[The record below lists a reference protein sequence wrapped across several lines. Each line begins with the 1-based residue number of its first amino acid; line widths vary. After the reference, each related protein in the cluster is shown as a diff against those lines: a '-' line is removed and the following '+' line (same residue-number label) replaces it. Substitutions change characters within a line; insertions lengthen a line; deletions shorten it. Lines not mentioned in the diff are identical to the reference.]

1 MWGFSG
7 KDNIDNRKEVQATR
21 KMLGFIIG
29 MSMFM
34 LAIFRFIPKDLFTT
48 ASWLDRKGL
57 GILYST
63 DAMAFSKGSFW
74 DITNVTVPVSE
85 EAFWFAVMITVLQF
99 AFGYLIGTSG
109 SYTTGSNV
117 ENPLQ
122 FLFMFAKGQ
131 VTAANVNWKKL
142 GYWMTFI
149 ALAAFDTY
157 TDWQFSSKF
166 GQRDILI
173 VSLLYSLIVYNIASE
188 FALMYGLQLA
198 IGNAPDAVA
207 AVITTVLGILSAP
220 FGNNRKSQPQGKPQQ
235 PQGQGKPQPPSNNQ
249 QRKEKQRGQQQQQR
263 PQPPNGNGRIPF
275 DPRTMPMPT
284 MPPGLRDEE

>member
-29 MSMFM
+29 TSMFV

-63 DAMAFSKGSFW
+63 DATAFSKGSFW

-109 SYTTGSNV
+109 SYTTGANV

-166 GQRDILI
+166 GQRDILVI
-173 VSLLYSLIVYNIASE
+173 SLLYSLIVYNIASE

-207 AVITTVLGILSAP
+207 AVITTVLGIISAP
-220 FGNNRKSQPQGKPQQ
+220 FGGRKSQPQGKPQL
-235 PQGQGKPQPPSNNQ
+235 PHGQGKPQPPSNNQ
-249 QRKEKQRGQQQQQR
+249 QRKDKQRNQQQQQR
-263 PQPPNGNGRIPF
+263 PQPPNGNGRVPF

-284 MPPGLRDEE
+284 MPSLLDDE